1 MLSNVGSIYK
11 RCSSLRC
18 PWGFSLRCADSQTQE
33 KIRQDSASSLAY
45 FATLHHLQDC
55 ETPGVEKDSVGPV
68 WQGKVEG
75 EASVAHPC
83 RQHTSVHP
91 APAWHCI
98 YTLSSDVYSSLRVHI
113 SCLCLRRAATV
124 QIFIMLS
131 RLSHEIF

>member
-11 RCSSLRC
+11 WHSSLRC
-18 PWGFSLRCADSQTQE
+18 PLGFSLRCTDLSNLGE
-33 KIRQDSASSLAY
+33 ERQDSSSSLAY

-55 ETPGVEKDSVGPV
+55 ETPGVGKDSGPCV
-68 WQGKVEG
+68 AGKGGRRSQRGSSVQ
-75 EASVAHPC
+75 VAHPA
-83 RQHTSVHP
+83 HP

-98 YTLSSDVYSSLRVHI
+98 YTLSSDVYSSLCVHVF
-113 SCLCLRRAATV
+113 CLCLRRAATV